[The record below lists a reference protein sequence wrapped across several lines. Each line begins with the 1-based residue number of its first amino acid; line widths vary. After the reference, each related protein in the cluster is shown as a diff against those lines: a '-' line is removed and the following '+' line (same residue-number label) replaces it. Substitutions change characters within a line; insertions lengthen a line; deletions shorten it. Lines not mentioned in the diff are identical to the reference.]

1 MKFFCLALLSTLA
14 VGIAT
19 SLQAG
24 EKPIVGWVEQ
34 ASLYPGNI
42 VLDAKLDTGA
52 LNCSL
57 DAENLTYFTRNGA
70 EWVRFDLITKAG
82 RKHTLERPLVGEANI
97 KRHFH
102 QSQKRPVVRL
112 GVCLGKYYQE
122 IEVNLVD
129 RSGFQYPMLIG
140 RAFMKGNLIID
151 PAAKY
156 TVKPQCKEPRKLE

>member
-1 MKFFCLALLSTLA
+1 MKFLLLALLGTLA
-14 VGIAT
+14 VGAAT

-24 EKPIVGWVEQ
+24 EKQIVGWVEKV
-34 ASLYPGNI
+34 SLYPGNI

-57 DAENLTYFTRNGA
+57 DAENLTYFTRNGG
-70 EWVRFDLITKAG
+70 EWVRFDLKTKEG
-82 RKHTLERPLVGEANI
+82 RRYTLERPLVGEANI

-122 IEVNLVD
+122 INVNLVD

-140 RAFMKGNLIID
+140 RAFTKGTLVID
-151 PAAKY
+151 PGAKY
-156 TVKPQCKEPRKLE
+156 TMKPQCKEPRKLE